1 MRFYLKCILG
11 FIIQLIEK
19 IELHDYA
26 LNENDISK
34 KIIDTHELNSV
45 EVMTDT
51 GFEYATHI
59 HKTQPYTVYIM
70 ELDNGYVLEC
80 ADNHIVF
87 DDNYN
92 EVFVK
97 NLYINQ
103 KILTNDGLHSVIKI
117 QKMPYKL
124 CMYDMTISS
133 NNHRYYTNGILSHNT
148 TTMAACLAWFLCFN
162 DSKNAMVLANK
173 QATAIEI
180 VDKIIQIFRGL
191 PFFLKPGALNFGK
204 MGLTLD
210 NGCKLL
216 SSATT
221 ASTSIGFTIHWLMVD
236 EFAHI
241 PKNIIEPFW
250 RSVYPTLSSSKLSR
264 CTVISTPN
272 GQNMFYDIYS
282 KSSMGT
288 SENSFKGLRI
298 DYWRVPGHDDAWADA
313 MRRDFGADL
322 FAQEFELQFS
332 VNSKMLL
339 KGSDL
344 QFMNRIKRDYI
355 YKDLYAGR
363 MLENE
368 KIKWHPNFD
377 PLTIKQSDKFLFCID
392 LAEGKEYEDL
402 VKASDKPN
410 DYGVINI
417 FKLVPASL
425 ANIRSRN
432 KDKKIETKDCFR
444 AIQIGIYVDNEHD
457 EEYLANITS
466 NLMYNVFNTQE
477 FDNVRLL
484 VEMNFQGKNYV
495 THLKNHEEF
504 YDDIIIKT
512 YHSEPIPGEKRKKK
526 YGYKTTTTKEYYC
539 KKSAK
544 LIEDRRIIPNET
556 ETILQLGSFGKI
568 KGDKYG
574 GIASHDDI
582 SITVLNTIPRAFE
595 QENFIGW
602 VEDLLVNH
610 ENVFYKYELN
620 NLIQLWELNNPEIS
634 DTKFNILYNNS
645 TNINYNYINSPK
657 TYSQIMNRR

>member
-1 MRFYLKCILG
+1 MSTDKNQTPKRLYTTA
-11 FIIQLIEK
+11 IIEQLIADSNMGLE
-19 IELHDYA
+19 
-26 LNENDISK
+26 
-34 KIIDTHELNSV
+34 IDTAPFYMGDTELRAANIV
-45 EVMTDT
+45 
-51 GFEYATHI
+51 FEYTPEEIEEFQRCMMDPVYFVANYCKFQNDKGRTLIDLRDFQEEII
-59 HKTQPYTVYIM
+59 HAVCDGYYDE
-70 ELDNGYVLEC
+70 ELDEMIPEHRN
-80 ADNHIVF
+80 N
-87 DDNYN
+87 
-92 EVFVK
+92 
-97 NLYINQ
+97 
-103 KILTNDGLHSVIKI
+103 VIMASRQVGK
-117 QKMPYKL
+117 
-124 CMYDMTISS
+124 
-133 NNHRYYTNGILSHNT
+133 T
-148 TTMAACLAWFLCFN
+148 TTLAACLAWFLCFN

-180 VDKIIQIFRGL
+180 VDKIIQIFKGL

-221 ASTSIGFTIHWLMVD
+221 ASTSIGFTIHWLLVD

-250 RSVYPTLSSSKLSR
+250 RSVFPTLSSSKLSR

-272 GQNMFYDIYS
+272 GQNMFYEIYS
-282 KSSMGT
+282 KSTMGT
-288 SENSFKGLRI
+288 RENSFNGLRI
-298 DYWRVPGHDDAWADA
+298 DYWRVPGHDDVWADA

-339 KGSDL
+339 RGSDL

-363 MLENE
+363 LLENE
-368 KIKWHPNFD
+368 KIKWHPDFD
-377 PLTIKQSDKFLFCID
+377 PLTINKNDKFLFCID

-417 FKLVPASL
+417 FKLVPTSL

-432 KDKKIETKDCFR
+432 KDRKIETKDCFR
-444 AIQIGIYVDNEHD
+444 AIQIGIYIDNEHD

-466 NLMYNVFNTQE
+466 NLMYSVFNTQE

-495 THLKNHEEF
+495 THLKNHEDF

-512 YHSEPIPGEKRKKK
+512 YHSEPIPGE
-526 YGYKTTTTKEYYC
+526 
-539 KKSAK
+539 
-544 LIEDRRIIPNET
+544 
-556 ETILQLGSFGKI
+556 
-568 KGDKYG
+568 
-574 GIASHDDI
+574 
-582 SITVLNTIPRAFE
+582 
-595 QENFIGW
+595 
-602 VEDLLVNH
+602 
-610 ENVFYKYELN
+610 
-620 NLIQLWELNNPEIS
+620 
-634 DTKFNILYNNS
+634 
-645 TNINYNYINSPK
+645 
-657 TYSQIMNRR
+657 